1 MVANKRKILVT
12 GATGQQGGALA
23 RLLLQ
28 KKHEVYALIR
38 NTEPE
43 SPKAQN
49 LRNLGAKLI
58 KGDLD
63 NPDSLEQATN
73 GIDSV
78 FLMGTWVELGT
89 EGETR
94 RGKMMVDIAK
104 EKKIEHLV
112 YSSVVNADKNTGI
125 PHFESKYKVEQHIK
139 NSGIPYTIIGPTFF
153 MDNLLSYSRAGLQQG
168 QLALPLSPSLILQQ
182 SAVENIAEFFALVL
196 ERRNSFLGKRIDIA
210 SDEITGEQ
218 AAKVLSDE
226 LRRKISYVQ
235 VPLEQIR
242 QASEDL
248 ALMFQWFERIGTGV
262 DVASLHKQYPE
273 VNWLTFKDWV
283 KSQNWEGLAA
293 SSTNSKT

>member
-38 NTEPE
+38 STKSE

-49 LRNLGAKLI
+49 LRNQGAKLVE
-58 KGDLD
+58 GDLD
-63 NPDSLEQATN
+63 KPDSLEQATN

-78 FLMGTWVELGT
+78 FLIGTFIEGGT
-89 EGETR
+89 EGEIR

-104 EKKIEHLV
+104 EKKIEHIV

-153 MDNLLSYSRAGLQQG
+153 MDNLLSYSLAALQQG
-168 QLALPLSPSLILQQ
+168 QVALPLSPSRILQQ
-182 SAVENIAEFFALVL
+182 SAVENIAEFSALAL
-196 ERRNSFLGKRIDIA
+196 ERRNSFIGKRIDIA

-218 AAKVLSDE
+218 AAKVLSNE
-226 LRRKISYVQ
+226 LGRKIRYEQ
-235 VPLEQIR
+235 VPMEQIR

-248 ALMFQWFERIGTGV
+248 AVMYEWFERIGTGV
-262 DVASLHKQYPE
+262 DVAALHKQYPE

-283 KSQNWEGLAA
+283 KSQNWGDLAA

>member
-38 NTEPE
+38 STKSE

-49 LRNLGAKLI
+49 LRNQGAKLVE
-58 KGDLD
+58 GDLD
-63 NPDSLEQATN
+63 KPDSLEQATN

-78 FLMGTWVELGT
+78 FLIGTFIEGGT
-89 EGETR
+89 EGEIR

-104 EKKIEHLV
+104 EKKIEHIV
-112 YSSVVNADKNTGI
+112 YSSVVNADKTTGI
-125 PHFESKYKVEQHIK
+125 PHFENKYKVEQHIK

-153 MDNLLSYSRAGLQQG
+153 MDNLLSYSLAGLQQG
-168 QLALPLSPSLILQQ
+168 QVALPLSPSRILQQ
-182 SAVENIAEFFALVL
+182 IAVENIAEFSALAL
-196 ERRNSFLGKRIDIA
+196 ERRNSFIGKRIDIA

-218 AAKVLSDE
+218 AAKVLSNE
-226 LRRKISYVQ
+226 FGHKIRYEQ
-235 VPLEQIR
+235 VPMEQIR

-248 ALMFQWFERIGTGV
+248 AVMFEWFERIGTGV
-262 DVASLHKQYPE
+262 DVAALHKQYPE

-283 KSQNWEGLAA
+283 KSQNWGDLAA

>member
-38 NTEPE
+38 STKSE

-49 LRNLGAKLI
+49 LRNQGAKLVE
-58 KGDLD
+58 GDLD
-63 NPDSLEQATN
+63 KPDSLEQVMN

-78 FLMGTWVELGT
+78 FLMGTWVEVGT
-89 EGETR
+89 EGEIR

-104 EKKIEHLV
+104 EKKVEHIV

-153 MDNLLSYSRAGLQQG
+153 MDNLLSYSLAGLQQG
-168 QLALPLSPSLILQQ
+168 QVALPLSPSRILQQ
-182 SAVENIAEFFALVL
+182 SAVENIAEFSALAL
-196 ERRNSFLGKRIDIA
+196 ERRNSFIGKRIDIA

-218 AAKVLSDE
+218 AAKVLSNE
-226 LRRKISYVQ
+226 LGHKIRYEQ
-235 VPLEQIR
+235 VPMEQIR

-248 ALMFQWFERIGTGV
+248 AVMFEWFERIGTGV
-262 DVASLHKQYPE
+262 DVAALHKQYPE

-283 KSQNWEGLAA
+283 KSQNWGDLAA

>member
-38 NTEPE
+38 STKSE

-49 LRNLGAKLI
+49 LRNQGAKLVE
-58 KGDLD
+58 GDLD
-63 NPDSLEQATN
+63 KPDSLEQATN

-78 FLMGTWVELGT
+78 FLMGTFIEGGT
-89 EGETR
+89 EGEIR

-104 EKKIEHLV
+104 EKKIEHIV
-112 YSSVVNADKNTGI
+112 YSSVVNADKTTGI

-153 MDNLLSYSRAGLQQG
+153 MDNLLSYSLAGLQQG
-168 QLALPLSPSLILQQ
+168 QVALPLSPSRILQQ
-182 SAVENIAEFFALVL
+182 IAVENIAEFSALAL
-196 ERRNSFLGKRIDIA
+196 ERRNSFIGKRIDIA

-218 AAKVLSDE
+218 AAKVLSNE
-226 LRRKISYVQ
+226 LGHKIRYEQ
-235 VPLEQIR
+235 VPMEQIR

-248 ALMFQWFERIGTGV
+248 AVMYEWFERIGTGV
-262 DVASLHKQYPE
+262 DVAALHKQYPE

-283 KSQNWEGLAA
+283 KSQNWGDLA
-293 SSTNSKT
+293 SSPTNSET